1 MKHSLLIGTLFY
13 LTACSTGKKEH
24 VVLNFTDDI
33 LLSHTPVLNQG
44 RTQTCWAYTMASL
57 LESDILAKSSDT
69 LRISVMY
76 AVRKKYM
83 SQFDA
88 YYYSKGKEEIRGGS
102 LGHSFLNVVEK
113 DGMVPYEHYVGRV
126 EKDKYHDHRPL
137 LKELRRLAEK
147 SVEEKNL
154 PLYRREAEVMLDD
167 YMGKVPEHFVYGGK
181 EYTPRSFADS
191 LKHQARYIELTS
203 FTHHPF
209 YTWFSLEVPDNWEHS
224 KFYNVPIDSL
234 EAYVDQALRNGQTVA
249 WDGDTSED
257 GFMPHAGMAVY
268 PDSVVTQQD
277 RQKGFEQFETTDDH
291 MMHIIGMA
299 HDESGKFYYILK
311 NSWGR
316 IGPYKGLIY
325 MSREYF
331 RAKTVSVVLPCF
343 PDTIFIDLK

>member
-1 MKHSLLIGTLFY
+1 MKQFLILIGTLFY
-13 LTACSTGKKEH
+13 LTACLTGKKEY

-33 LLSHTPVLNQG
+33 LLPHTPVLNQG

-57 LESDILAKSSDT
+57 LESDILAKGSDT

-83 SQFDA
+83 NQFDA

-102 LGHSFLNVVEK
+102 LGHSFLNVLEK
-113 DGMVPYEHYVGRV
+113 GGMVPYELYVGRV
-126 EKDKYHDHRPL
+126 EKGKHHDHRKL
-137 LKELRRLAEK
+137 LKELRRLAEEA
-147 SVEEKNL
+147 VGEKNL
-154 PLYRREAEVMLDD
+154 PLYRRKAELMLDE
-167 YMGKVPEHFVYGGK
+167 YMGKVPEHFVYRGK
-181 EYTPRSFADS
+181 EYTPHSFADS
-191 LKHQARYIELTS
+191 LKHYASGYVELTS

-209 YTWFSLEVPDNWEHS
+209 YSWFVLEVPDNWEHS
-224 KFYNVPIDSL
+224 MFYNVPIDSL
-234 EAYVDQALRNGQTVA
+234 ETYVDRTLRNGRTVA

-257 GFMPHAGMAVY
+257 GFMARAGVALY

-277 RQKGFEQFETTDDH
+277 RQEGFEQFETTDDH

-299 HDESGKFYYILK
+299 HDEEGKSYYILK

-325 MSREYF
+325 MSKEYF
-331 RAKTVSVVLPCF
+331 RAKTVSVVLPENH
-343 PDTIFIDLK
+343 